1 MVRSVRRR
9 LGAACA
15 ITVGVAVIATLGA
28 CSSSGSSSGSGS
40 GSGNKPP
47 TVKAAQKFAN
57 ELDAAVRSGNVD
69 FRIAH
74 LNPAVIARYGEDQ
87 CRSFLATQQDATRK
101 TKVKTVGK
109 PEPFE
114 YASDNLSTTIP
125 DTLPVLVKQT
135 IQGKPGER
143 NIHVAFVNG
152 QYSFFIDCGNAI
164 GP

>member
-1 MVRSVRRR
+1 MARSLKHRF
-9 LGAACA
+9 GAACA
-15 ITVGVAVIATLGA
+15 ITAGLAVIVMLGG
-28 CSSSGSSSGSGS
+28 CSGSSSSSGSASGKKS
-40 GSGNKPP
+40 P

-57 ELDAAVRSGNVD
+57 EYDAAVRSGNVD

-74 LNPAVIARYGEDQ
+74 LNPAVIERYGEDQ

-101 TKVKTVGK
+101 TKVKSVGK

-114 YASDNLSTTIP
+114 YTTDNLSTTIP

-135 IQGKPGER
+135 IQGKPGDR
-143 NIHVAFVNG
+143 NIHVAVTNG
-152 QYSFFIDCGNAI
+152 QFSYFIDCGNAV